1 MQMAIKT
8 PIIPSEVVVH
18 IGPPNQAG
26 KNITVPFPEYIKN
39 VASRELYPTWPES
52 ALRANILAQISFA
65 LNRIYNE
72 WYRAQ
77 GYNFDITSSP
87 AYDQSFV
94 EDLQFFEN
102 ISHIVD
108 DIFNNYLV
116 KDDQIQPLFAAYCD
130 GIKTTCDGLSQWGSV
145 DLAKAGKTPIE
156 ILQNYY
162 GNNVKIIYDA
172 PVAPNIQ
179 SYPDFPFSLGSAGN
193 YVRILKRQLN
203 RISNNYPAI
212 PKISEENEFFT
223 VEMENA
229 VKKFQEIFDLPVTG
243 TVDKATWYEVKYI
256 YNAVKK
262 VADLYSE
269 GITEEDV
276 KLPFKETLEYGDEA
290 SYVRV
295 LNYLLN
301 FIAYFDPDIPM
312 LNLSGEIYGENTK
325 EMVIAFQNKYGL
337 QATGNV
343 DPATWQA
350 LLEAYEQTLQTIP
363 TEYLEYEDKF
373 YPGLFLSKGMSGEE
387 ILTLQNFLYIICE
400 ATHEIPGVRVTG
412 TFDDLTERSVKSIQ
426 ERYGL
431 TANGVVGPATW
442 SKIIEW
448 VDSLA

>member
-1 MQMAIKT
+1 MAIRT
-8 PIIPSEVVVH
+8 PVIPSSIVVH

-26 KNITVPFPEYIKN
+26 RNITVPFPEYIKN
-39 VASRELYPTWPES
+39 VASSELYPTWPTD
-52 ALRANILAQISFA
+52 ALKANILAQISFA

-87 AYDQSFV
+87 AYDQTFV
-94 EDLQFFEN
+94 EDRQFFQTV
-102 ISHIVD
+102 SQIVD

-116 KDDQIQPLFAAYCD
+116 KGDQIQPLFAAYCD
-130 GIKTTCDGLSQWGSV
+130 GIKITCNGLSQWGSV

-156 ILQNYY
+156 ILRNYY
-162 GNNVKIIYDA
+162 GNDVRIIYDA
-172 PVAPNIQ
+172 PVSPNIQ
-179 SYPDFPFSLGSAGN
+179 SYPGFPFRLGSAGN

-212 PKISEENEFFT
+212 PKIENENEFFT

-243 TVDKATWYEVKYI
+243 IVDKGTWYEVKYI

-262 VADLYSE
+262 VSDLYSE

-276 KLPFKETLEYGDEA
+276 KLPFNETLEYGDNEP
-290 SYVRV
+290 YVRV

-301 FIAYFDPDIPM
+301 FIAFFDPDIPM
-312 LNLSGEIYGENTK
+312 LNLEGETFGENTK
-325 EMVIAFQNKYGL
+325 EMVIAFQNKYNIE
-337 QATGNV
+337 ATGNV
-343 DPATWQA
+343 DANTWSA
-350 LLEAYEQTLQTIP
+350 LLEAYDQTLNTIP
-363 TEYLEYEDKF
+363 PEYLEYEDKF

-400 ATHEIPGVRVTG
+400 KTHAIPGVRVTG
-412 TFDDLTERSVKSIQ
+412 TFDDLTEQSIKAIQ
-426 ERYGL
+426 EKYKL
-431 TANGVVGPATW
+431 TVNGVVGPGTW
-442 SKIIEW
+442 AKMIEW
-448 VDSLA
+448 VDTLV